1 MIIQNLHII
10 NLRNHRDTEIAI
22 DDCLN
27 VFYGKNGSGKTT
39 ILEAISLCSLA
50 KSFTSTPDANLINT
64 DMESYQIECKAKN
77 IMGLEYKVKLIY
89 QRGARKRISTNYD
102 DNLSPKEII
111 GEMPL
116 VILSPDLNEISKGV
130 PEKRREFIDK
140 ILSQISKLYYEELI
154 NFRKALKNRNAI
166 LNQYKNEG
174 IFNKNVFDS
183 WNDIFINY
191 ATKLVHKRLIFF
203 KEFPELFSNY
213 YKFITS
219 NNEVVN
225 LVYEPDGFEGNFN
238 INEIEINDIKEHF
251 YKISQEKLNIEK
263 IRGLTLFGPQ
273 KDDFQI
279 LINDYPARDRASQ
292 GQHKSIIIA
301 LKFAEFDYMSNQRNE
316 IPIVLLDDIF
326 SELDE
331 HRSNLVLQEL
341 LKRNAQTFITSTN
354 RYPFE
359 LSNDYLSKISFY
371 KVENGKV
378 SKNENNQKHD

>member
-89 QRGARKRISTNYD
+89 QRGARKRISTNYG

-371 KVENGKV
+371 MVENGKV

>member
-1 MIIQNLHII
+1 MEIQYLHIK
-10 NLRNHRDTEIAI
+10 NLRNHIDSEIEI
-22 DDCLN
+22 NNNLN
-27 VFYGKNGSGKTT
+27 VFYGKNGAGKTT

-64 DMESYQIECKAKN
+64 GANAYQIECNAKN
-77 IMGLEYKVKLIY
+77 IMNLEYNIKLLY
-89 QRGARKRISTNYD
+89 QKGMRKKISTNFG
-102 DNLSPKEII
+102 DNLSPKDII

-116 VILSPDLNEISKGV
+116 VILSPDLNEISRGV

-140 ILSQISKLYYEELI
+140 ILSQISKSYYEELI

-166 LNQYKNEG
+166 LNNYKNEG
-174 IFNKNVFDS
+174 IFNNNLFDS
-183 WNDIFINY
+183 WNEIFIKY
-191 ATKLVHKRLIFF
+191 ATGIVYKRLNFF
-203 KEFPELFSNY
+203 KEFPELFKNY

-219 NNEVVN
+219 NNEEVN
-225 LVYEPDGFEGNFN
+225 LIFEPDGFDENENIFN
-238 INEIEINDIKEHF
+238 LDINDIQKH
-251 YKISQEKLNIEK
+251 YNKISNEKLNIEK

-301 LKFAEFDYMSNQRNE
+301 LKFAEFDYMNE
-316 IPIVLLDDIF
+316 RKTERPIVLLDDIF

-341 LKRNAQTFITSTN
+341 MKRNAQTFITSTN

-359 LSNDYLSKISFY
+359 LSDNYVEKISFY

-378 SKNENNQKHD
+378 NKNNQ